1 MHPLKTLNEQVI
13 HCRLCPR
20 LVVFRESVPAR
31 ASFAKEEYW
40 RRPVPGFGD
49 PKARLLITGL
59 APSMHGGNRTG
70 RIFTGDPSADFLFK
84 GLYRA
89 GFANQSTSEHRD
101 DGLKLKGCY
110 ITAAVK
116 CCPPVHK
123 PTGVEIKTCSRYYH
137 EEIQLL
143 TALTDVLVLGKTALD
158 AFLSYAKTNGYE
170 TKGCVF
176 KFGACYSVGPFRLWI
191 CYHPSPQNTYTGKFT
206 EKMFTDLL
214 GEIKIQLK
222 I

>member
-1 MHPLKTLNEQVI
+1 MNGLKTLHDTVI
-13 HCRLCPR
+13 QCRLCPR
-20 LVVFRESVPAR
+20 LVAFRESVPAR

-49 PKARLLITGL
+49 PHARLLITGL
-59 APSMHGGNRTG
+59 APSMHGANRTG

-84 GLYRA
+84 GLYQA
-89 GFANQSTSEHRD
+89 GFASQPTSETRD
-101 DGLKLKGCY
+101 DGLKLKDCY

-116 CCPPVHK
+116 CCPPIHK
-123 PTGVEIKTCSRYYH
+123 PTSLEIKTCSRYYH

-143 TALTDVLVLGKTALD
+143 KGLTDILVLGKTALD
-158 AFLSYAKTNGYE
+158 AFLSYAKTKGYD
-170 TKGCVF
+170 TKGSVF
-176 KFGACYSVGPFRLWI
+176 KFGACYTVGPFRLWT

-206 EKMFTDLL
+206 DKMFLELL
-214 GEIKIQLK
+214 GKIKIQLK